1 MLTLTPTP
9 ALDRAA
15 PAQEAVE
22 HGLVGQ
28 AGARRVQVAVQLQL
42 LAVVHP
48 VQRPEG
54 GRQRHAQLRLRRIQL
69 SLAGA
74 GPARVIYNLAL

>member
-1 MLTLTPTP
+1 M
-9 ALDRAA
+9 
-15 PAQEAVE
+15 E

-28 AGARRVQVAVQLQL
+28 AGACRVQVAVQLQL
-42 LAVVHP
+42 LPVVHP

-54 GRQRHAQLRLRRIQL
+54 RRQRHAQLRLCGVQV

-74 GPARVIYNLAL
+74 GPAHVFQSLLRILWGKQ